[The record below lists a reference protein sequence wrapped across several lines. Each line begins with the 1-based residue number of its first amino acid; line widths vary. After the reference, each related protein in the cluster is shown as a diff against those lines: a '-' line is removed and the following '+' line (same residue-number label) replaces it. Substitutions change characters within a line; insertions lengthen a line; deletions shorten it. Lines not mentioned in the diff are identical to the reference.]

1 MPVASPPSRVS
12 PSAPPLRAAAY
23 WFFVGFSF
31 GTCVAGA
38 VGAVGG
44 EYLASALGLDRSLVP
59 LAFIFFMIS
68 STSGR
73 PSSGPTRKGEF
84 FAIASFLNRPITV
97 SAVALSQHYPTD
109 PIEDAMPSRASFL
122 L

>member
-31 GTCVAGA
+31 GTCVA
-38 VGAVGG
+38 G